1 MTGKDVERTDE
12 RVRPVEPWWAG
23 TGTWGAAALIVV
35 GSVAVAWVF
44 LGLPGTPDEVAQGYH
59 QAARVIAIGSVI
71 AGCALLGRRR
81 ARAVAGAGA
90 GEANERESP

>member
-1 MTGKDVERTDE
+1 MTDKDVERTDE

-23 TGTWGAAALIVV
+23 TGTWGAVALIVV
-35 GSVAVAWVF
+35 GGVAAAWVF
-44 LGLPGTPDEVAQGYH
+44 LGLPGTSDEVAQGYL
-59 QAARVIAIGSVI
+59 QAARVIAVGSVI

-81 ARAVAGAGA
+81 ARAGV

>member
-1 MTGKDVERTDE
+1 MTDKDVERTGE
-12 RVRPVEPWWAG
+12 RVHPVEPWWAG

-35 GSVAVAWVF
+35 GGVAAGWVF
-44 LGLPGTPDEVAQGYH
+44 LGLPGTSDEVAQGYL
-59 QAARVIAIGSVI
+59 QAARVIAVGSVI

-81 ARAVAGAGA
+81 ARAGAGA